1 MSSVA
6 KTAVASNYLLG
17 GSAALCIVLLQLLA
31 VCPLPVALLVP
42 SLFLPVQLCTS
53 FPPPRMVHPGVPPA
67 KLAPARFSTGL
78 LPSGIKFHPFVS
90 FVVFSWPRT
99 RVL

>member
-17 GSAALCIVLLQLLA
+17 GSAALVLLQLLA

-42 SLFLPVQLCTS
+42 SLFLPVQLCTP
-53 FPPPRMVHPGVPPA
+53 FPLPRMVHLGVPPA
-67 KLAPARFSTGL
+67 KLAPARSHW
-78 LPSGIKFHPFVS
+78 IFVQ
-90 FVVFSWPRT
+90 
-99 RVL
+99 